1 MKKLVQENKTQSL
14 NNNNNNNNDKE
25 RELKKQ
31 EYHKKQTNK
40 VFTKGEAQTKK
51 KNEIEDT
58 EETKMQ

>member
-51 KNEIEDT
+51 K
-58 EETKMQ
+58 